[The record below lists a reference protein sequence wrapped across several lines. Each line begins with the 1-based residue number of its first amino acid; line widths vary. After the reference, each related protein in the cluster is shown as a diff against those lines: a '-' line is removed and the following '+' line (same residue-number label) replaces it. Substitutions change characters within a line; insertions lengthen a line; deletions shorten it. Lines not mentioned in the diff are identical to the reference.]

1 MFNSWCSSQGFT
13 NSTNISH
20 VRMDGGVLSVPF
32 DRLNQFNEKYIE
44 AIRSGEKLFIVEQK
58 SPRYNFFVDI
68 DYKDTTS
75 LDMDEI
81 KSVCKIICDKV
92 KRHGG
97 KDCLISVSPPKKV
110 GSLIKTGVHL
120 NWSGFV
126 VDQSSAVALREHILV
141 ALSKA
146 KSHLDWNEIIDSSV
160 YGNIE
165 RKTGGSGFR
174 MIWSHKMSKCDVCRG
189 KGCETCKG
197 HGKNI
202 QLAYLPI
209 FIYRS
214 GPLSGI
220 LQVNQKPDL
229 DILKMSIV
237 RTDEPQNVNIS
248 SPSNSVK
255 ERNFTEE
262 DEREEVCDGEIRLLI
277 EKYIRDNMEGQKNA
291 YVIKIFKKKETYLVK
306 TNSRY
311 CENLRGEHSS
321 NHVWFLISGT
331 IIAQKC
337 FCNCPTIR
345 GRRDGFC
352 KDFFGRKHLL
362 SPTIIS
368 RLYPKPQELKKCPEI
383 KKFVESK
390 VKIVDVKVDLQN
402 YIQNNM
408 KTCGTISVLNMKK
421 EKTNYLITTNSGF
434 CEKIGGEH
442 NNETVMSY
450 VVKKRKFIS
459 QACPICKDPKGVRT
473 HVLNGFIINNL
484 FPKGA

>member
-1 MFNSWCSSQGFT
+1 
-13 NSTNISH
+13 
-20 VRMDGGVLSVPF
+20 
-32 DRLNQFNEKYIE
+32 
-44 AIRSGEKLFIVEQK
+44 
-58 SPRYNFFVDI
+58 
-68 DYKDTTS
+68 
-75 LDMDEI
+75 
-81 KSVCKIICDKV
+81 
-92 KRHGG
+92 
-97 KDCLISVSPPKKV
+97 
-110 GSLIKTGVHL
+110 
-120 NWSGFV
+120 
-126 VDQSSAVALREHILV
+126 
-141 ALSKA
+141 
-146 KSHLDWNEIIDSSV
+146 
-160 YGNIE
+160 
-165 RKTGGSGFR
+165 
-174 MIWSHKMSKCDVCRG
+174 
-189 KGCETCKG
+189 
-197 HGKNI
+197 
-202 QLAYLPI
+202 
-209 FIYRS
+209 
-214 GPLSGI
+214 
-220 LQVNQKPDL
+220 
-229 DILKMSIV
+229 
-237 RTDEPQNVNIS
+237 
-248 SPSNSVK
+248 VK

-408 KTCGTISVLNMKK
+408 KTCGTISVLNVKK
-421 EKTNYLITTNSGF
+421 EKINYLITTNSGF